1 MGFRNRSFQENLFRI
16 KTYSGRWFGAR
27 PVKADATIVIC
38 CVFKNEAPYLE
49 EWIQFHIKA
58 GVSRFYLI
66 NNHSDD
72 NYREVLEPYIKDG
85 IVHLINTKTKHI
97 SVFIQSRELTRGLD
111 LIRKKEGGDCWMA
124 VLDMDEFLYS
134 VVDKSII
141 QILNEYEGQ
150 KVASILTNWLMFGT
164 GGVKHLDETKPM
176 IEQLTRRAPDDCQDH
191 LLFKP
196 LAYVANVYRFTEGPH
211 LPYKKDG
218 TENYYCDGT
227 LYDPVNWTFRKSPM
241 RINHYWYRSEE
252 YYFNKKIAKKNAFG
266 VERNKKKIED
276 YHMDLCNQ
284 VEDRTILEID

>member
-16 KTYSGRWFGAR
+16 KTYSGRWFGTR
-27 PVKADATIVIC
+27 PVKADAPIVIC
-38 CVFKNEAPYLE
+38 CVFKNEAPYLV

-72 NYREVLEPYIKDG
+72 NYREVLKPYIKDG

-97 SVFIQSRELTRGLD
+97 SVFIQSWELTRGLD
-111 LIRKKEGGDCWMA
+111 IIRKKEGVDCWMA

-134 VVDKSII
+134 VVNKSII

-150 KVASILTNWLMFGT
+150 KVASVLTNWLMFGT

-227 LYDPVNWTFRKSPM
+227 PYDPAKWTFRKSPM

-276 YHMDLCNQ
+276 YHMNLCNQ

>member
-1 MGFRNRSFQENLFRI
+1 MGFFNRSFQENLFRM

-27 PVKADATIVIC
+27 PVKANAPIVVC

-49 EWIQFHIKA
+49 EWIRFHQKA

-72 NYREVLEPYIKDG
+72 NYREVLEPFIKDG
-85 IVHLINTKTKHI
+85 TVHMINTKTKHI

-111 LIRKKEGGDCWMA
+111 IIRKKEGGDCWMA
-124 VLDMDEFLYS
+124 VLDMDEFLFS
-134 VVDKSII
+134 VTDKGII

-150 KVASILTNWLMFGT
+150 KVASILVNWLMFGT
-164 GGVKHLDETKPM
+164 AGVKKLDDDKPM
-176 IEQLTRRAPDDCQDH
+176 IEQLTKRAPDDCKDH

-211 LPYKKDG
+211 LPYKKDD
-218 TENYYCDGT
+218 TENFYCDGT
-227 LYDPVNWTFRKSPM
+227 PYDPVNWTVRKSPM

-266 VERNKKKIED
+266 VERNRKKIED

-284 VEDRTILEID
+284 VEDTTILEIE